1 MQGGGVSLFLVL
13 VVHFAAVLPEILV
26 PLHVEFHQV
35 THLHRV
41 DLTRPAV
48 TDLKDT
54 KASLEQKFVH
64 PHGSDE
70 EESEIKKKK
79 KKKCESDSKILN

>member
-13 VVHFAAVLPEILV
+13 VVHFAPVLPEILV
-26 PLHVEFHQV
+26 PLHVEFDQV
-35 THLHRV
+35 THLHWV
-41 DLTRPAV
+41 DLTCPAV

-64 PHGSDE
+64 PYGLD
-70 EESEIKKKK
+70 
-79 KKKCESDSKILN
+79 DNSK